1 MQTQIYDVEKI
12 GLDYSLWIDIRT
24 ILIEAANKKVPK
36 VKRKKVSEWL
46 SEEALKIAKE
56 RKDIRS
62 KGKYEEYRKLNAA
75 FQKKVRQ
82 GKEQSIREKCR
93 QIEELNK
100 IGKTRDLFKEIKEMT
115 GSRSSR
121 GCAMQ
126 LSNGK
131 VVSEEKEIKK
141 RWHQYTE
148 NLYRRDINMNDNFNV
163 HLYEDEP
170 DVL

>member
-1 MQTQIYDVEKI
+1 
-12 GLDYSLWIDIRT
+12 
-24 ILIEAANKKVPK
+24 
-36 VKRKKVSEWL
+36 
-46 SEEALKIAKE
+46 
-56 RKDIRS
+56 
-62 KGKYEEYRKLNAA
+62 
-75 FQKKVRQ
+75 
-82 GKEQSIREKCR
+82 
-93 QIEELNK
+93 
-100 IGKTRDLFKEIKEMT
+100 MT

-121 GCAMQ
+121 GCAMK

-170 DVL
+170 DVLEIEVNEAIHHISNRKSPCCDGIPIEFLKAGGDEAIRVMTHLCNSIWKIRHGQMIGRSPYMSLFTRKEIKKNVGIIELLP